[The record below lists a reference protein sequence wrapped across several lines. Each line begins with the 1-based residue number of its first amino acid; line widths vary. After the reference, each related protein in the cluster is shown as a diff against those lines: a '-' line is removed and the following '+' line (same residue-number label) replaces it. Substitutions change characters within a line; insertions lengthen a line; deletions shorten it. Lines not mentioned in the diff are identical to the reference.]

1 MSYFKSI
8 PDAFW
13 WAVVTMTTVGYG
25 DMRPVGVWGK
35 IVGSLCAIA
44 GVLTIALPVPVI
56 VSNFN
61 YFYHRETDQEEMQSQ
76 NFNHV
81 TSCPYLPG
89 TLGQHLKK
97 NNSLS
102 ESSSDMMD
110 LEDGVET
117 TPGLLGE
124 QNRMV
129 PFLGTHLTDKQQL
142 QQQQQNCCKQ
152 PSNGGGGGGGGG
164 IIGGGGG
171 GVVGGGGGAGV
182 GAGANNNLQQRHNS
196 ALANTHTEEHLAQL
210 LCRAKAGVCL
220 GWFLNN
226 TDSSSGNCSLDRT
239 NRTKNALSVVRSSS
253 VLVVPV
259 NLTARPGPTRR
270 DVTSRTVPPG
280 HVPVREY
287 YGGAENLEP
296 AYTDQP
302 YDEDAPRSSGA
313 MWMYSFV
320 GTKFG
325 NHLDGQGPRLVA
337 ERHPSKGRAG
347 KRTTRPRWRSSTW
360 NTLASTH
367 GPHCGLKLAQ
377 QLQEETISSG
387 LTTVASAKTTDMEYK
402 LRTSK
407 TGEPSAAAV
416 RTGCVNL
423 ATRPPNATRDARIV
437 CLMEE
442 RQLADEFFRNLFSV
456 LYEGTVGAIQ
466 MLTCP
471 AAEGVL
477 CLRSI
482 QLADEFFRNL
492 FSVLYEGYS
501 SSTGPSVRYKCLR
514 VLLRKVYFAYG
525 AFLLRDVLKNQ
536 LVSSRISG
544 MMASNDLSIVIGP
557 LQMSASTIHL
567 ESLATNKQQQ
577 PTSTPGAIA
586 TPNNGNI
593 LLNAIYNSAIPTNQP
608 DHHHHH
614 AAAHHHQPEAGSS
627 KQSHLYQTH
636 PHFSDTFA
644 YNAEQIPPGA
654 WATMVAT
661 SAVAPSHHD
670 TRYRSLGQL
679 KVEDIL
685 KRKVPKQ
692 TTVPRKV
699 PRPQLQQCLADLR
712 PLWHPV
718 RDHLLRHA
726 TKRPRWALLQ
736 ISSKK
741 HFYKNASTVKA
752 RRKTK
757 LTATGSKTDE
767 YHDC

>member
-1 MSYFKSI
+1 MTASHSFCGKHCS
-8 PDAFW
+8 
-13 WAVVTMTTVGYG
+13 VTAAENETPLYS
-25 DMRPVGVWGK
+25 R
-35 IVGSLCAIA
+35 GS
-44 GVLTIALPVPVI
+44 
-56 VSNFN
+56 S
-61 YFYHRETDQEEMQSQ
+61 
-76 NFNHV
+76 
-81 TSCPYLPG
+81 
-89 TLGQHLKK
+89 
-97 NNSLS
+97 
-102 ESSSDMMD
+102 
-110 LEDGVET
+110 
-117 TPGLLGE
+117 
-124 QNRMV
+124 
-129 PFLGTHLTDKQQL
+129 
-142 QQQQQNCCKQ
+142 
-152 PSNGGGGGGGGG
+152 
-164 IIGGGGG
+164 
-171 GVVGGGGGAGV
+171 
-182 GAGANNNLQQRHNS
+182 
-196 ALANTHTEEHLAQL
+196 HTEEHLAQL

-287 YGGAENLEP
+287 YGRGSQVLSWSQPTRINLTMKTHQGALELC
-296 AYTDQP
+296 
-302 YDEDAPRSSGA
+302 GC
-313 MWMYSFV
+313 
-320 GTKFG
+320 
-325 NHLDGQGPRLVA
+325 QGPRLVA

-442 RQLADEFFRNLFSV
+442 RE
-456 LYEGTVGAIQ
+456 
-466 MLTCP
+466 
-471 AAEGVL
+471 
-477 CLRSI
+477 
-482 QLADEFFRNL
+482 LADEFFRNL

-525 AFLLRDVLKNQ
+525 AFLLRDVFKNQ

-557 LQMSASTIHL
+557 LQVSEILSRSYRKCSLLAVRPQMSASTIHL
-567 ESLATNKQQQ
+567 ES
-577 PTSTPGAIA
+577 S
-586 TPNNGNI
+586 
-593 LLNAIYNSAIPTNQP
+593 S
-608 DHHHHH
+608 
-614 AAAHHHQPEAGSS
+614 AGSRFQQAVPS
-627 KQSHLYQTH
+627 VPDAPPLFG
-636 PHFSDTFA
+636 HFCVQRRAEYSDVPLTV
-644 YNAEQIPPGA
+644 PSGS
-654 WATMVAT
+654 WATVVAS

-685 KRKVPKQ
+685 KRKVPPKQ

-712 PLWHPV
+712 PLRHPV

-736 ISSKK
+736 ISSKN